1 MGFFQKII
9 DDFGLGQHKVDEE
22 ALYAQIALFK
32 DDLKEQE
39 GKYTNQDEAIQFRD
53 KWADLYK
60 EAKAARL
67 GKKSPL
73 WEERKQF
80 TDTFD
85 RLAEVLTGYNSAVI
99 AAESKRCDALLSDID
114 GKNLDPQQRA
124 VVLCN
129 EKRMLVLAGAG
140 SGKTLT
146 IAGKVKYLCQEKG
159 VSPEDILLIAFTH
172 KSAEEMT
179 ARISGKLGIPVS
191 ATTFHKLG
199 LDLIREAE
207 GKRPDVYE
215 GLTDFCRDYFQNVI
229 TTQAGQVRCIIEF
242 FAYYLHIP
250 ADMEQFSSLGEA
262 YDYEKSVDEKQ
273 SDRYFSEFIKLCAT
287 FVALFK
293 SQGHKIDDLGSL
305 QDNGVSS
312 QKPFFR
318 KRNAAFKMIVRPLM
332 EAYDAF
338 LREKGAVDFADM
350 INLAAENV
358 TAGQKVHPYR
368 YVIIDEYQDIS
379 YARYRLVK
387 AILDQTGANL
397 LCVGDDWQSIYRFA
411 GSDISLFTD
420 FERYFGRSVIM
431 RLERT
436 YRNSQQLIDE
446 AGRFVLRNPYQLK
459 KSLVSPKSLDY
470 PISFFCY
477 DIAPFQMLRKAID
490 KIISEFGKDS
500 SILILGRNKF
510 DFEILIGS
518 QLFQWHR
525 DGTLMYWDSP
535 ETPIRFLTAH
545 KSKGLEA
552 DNVIL
557 LNFQNSTLGF
567 PNKIADDP
575 VLALVLA
582 EPEDFLYAEERRLL
596 YVALTRTKNRV
607 FVLTDSRKPS
617 EFFKEFKPSKSVF
630 ILNKETDIADL
641 PCCPKCRTGHLLSR
655 RNERTGKF
663 FVGCSNYP
671 KCDYV
676 VRDVTVLTEQKV
688 CPQCGGF
695 LVRRRG
701 QYGEFYGCTNYPR
714 CSYTEQISVEKKT
727 GN

>member
-1 MGFFQKII
+1 M
-9 DDFGLGQHKVDEE
+9 
-22 ALYAQIALFK
+22 
-32 DDLKEQE
+32 
-39 GKYTNQDEAIQFRD
+39 
-53 KWADLYK
+53 
-60 EAKAARL
+60 
-67 GKKSPL
+67 

-179 ARISGKLGIPVS
+179 DRISGKLGIPVS

-215 GLTDFCRDYFQNVI
+215 GLTDFCRDY
-229 TTQAGQVRCIIEF
+229 
-242 FAYYLHIP
+242 
-250 ADMEQFSSLGEA
+250 
-262 YDYEKSVDEKQ
+262 EKQ

>member
-172 KSAEEMT
+172 KKNGT
-179 ARISGKLGIPVS
+179 KLLETYSYLSSEGR
-191 ATTFHKLG
+191 LLEY
-199 LDLIREAE
+199 LDSLLKKNGVKYKE
-207 GKRPDVYE
+207 PDFTDIFESVY
-215 GLTDFCRDYFQNVI
+215 
-229 TTQAGQVRCIIEF
+229 
-242 FAYYLHIP
+242 
-250 ADMEQFSSLGEA
+250 
-262 YDYEKSVDEKQ
+262 EKQ

-397 LCVGDDWQSIYRFA
+397 LCVGDDWQSIFRFA